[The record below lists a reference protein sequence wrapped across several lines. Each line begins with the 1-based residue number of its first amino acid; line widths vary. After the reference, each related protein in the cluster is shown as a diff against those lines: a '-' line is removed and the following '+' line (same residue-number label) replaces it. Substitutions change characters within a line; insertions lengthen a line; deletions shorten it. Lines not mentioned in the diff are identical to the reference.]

1 MLIYFC
7 KFVRLFIRLI
17 TGGRLYDAFEAEGYV
32 YILAKLSGLY
42 VGLYPVSEWIEW

>member
-17 TGGRLYDAFEAEGYV
+17 TGGRLYDAFDCEGYV
-32 YILAKLSGLY
+32 CLCSDFFGY
-42 VGLYPVSEWIEW
+42 